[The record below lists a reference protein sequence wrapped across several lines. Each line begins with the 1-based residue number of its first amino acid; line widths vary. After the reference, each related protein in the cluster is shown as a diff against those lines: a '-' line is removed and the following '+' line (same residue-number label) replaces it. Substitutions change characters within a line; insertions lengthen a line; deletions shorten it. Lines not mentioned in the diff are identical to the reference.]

1 MRFILALIVA
11 LALAVGVAWT
21 FDRDPG
27 VVVLSYEGWVVQ
39 TSLSLWLLATLLLAL
54 LAFLLLKLTGWLLG
68 VGLTVRRW
76 YQTHNEQVAQRLLG
90 AGFERLAEGELL
102 EAERLF
108 VKGAGRAGQ
117 PMLHY
122 LAAAQAADRCHD
134 IADRD
139 RYLEQARCAGGDR
152 LAVLMMATEIALRE
166 GRLED
171 ARIGLDELQRR
182 VPRQPQVLRLLAR
195 LLETREDW
203 QRIVDLLPKLRSR
216 HALPGPACDELEARA
231 WLGLLR
237 GSSRD
242 VAAVSRD
249 MRRLPR
255 RLQGEAAF
263 VLEQARALVAADA
276 VPEAEAVLRKALA
289 RQWRAD
295 LLTAYG
301 ELPVR
306 PKLRA
311 LERAEGWLQQRPE
324 DADLH
329 ACLARLCMHN
339 SLWAQARRHLDLAI
353 ARRAEPRWL
362 HWLAETLNA
371 LGEEVSAADASR
383 RGLALAL
390 ALAGAGAGR
399 NLVGP

>member
-1 MRFILALIVA
+1 MRLILALIVA
-11 LALAVGVAWT
+11 IALGMGVAWT

-39 TSLSLWLLATLLLAL
+39 TSLSLWLSATLLLAL
-54 LAFLLLKLTGWLLG
+54 AAFLLFKVCGWLLG
-68 VGLTVRRW
+68 IGLAVRW
-76 YQTHNEQVAQRLLG
+76 WCQKHNEHVAQRLLG
-90 AGFERLAEGELL
+90 EGFERLAEGDLL

-108 VKGAGRAGQ
+108 VKGAARAQQ
-117 PMLHY
+117 PVLHY
-122 LAAAQAADRCHD
+122 LAAAQAADRCQD

-139 RYLEQARCAGGDR
+139 RYLAQARQAGTSH
-152 LAVLMMATEIALRE
+152 LAVQVTIAEIALKD

-171 ARIGLDELQRR
+171 ARSALDGLYRR
-182 VPRQPQVLRLLAR
+182 LPRQPQVLRLLAR
-195 LLETREDW
+195 LSELREDW
-203 QRIVDLLPKLRSR
+203 QRIIEILPRLRSR
-216 HALPGPACDELEARA
+216 HALPAADCDALETRA
-231 WLGLLR
+231 WQGLLN
-237 GSSRD
+237 GASRE
-242 VAAVSRD
+242 VSALSRV

-255 RLQGEAAF
+255 RLQDEPAF
-263 VLEQARALVAADA
+263 LLGQARALVEADA
-276 VPEAEAVLRKALA
+276 IIEAESLLRRALA

-295 LLTAYG
+295 LLAAYA

-311 LERAEGWLQQRPE
+311 LEQAEAWLKDRPE

-362 HWLAETLNA
+362 HWLTETLNA
-371 LGEEVSAADASR
+371 LGEDSGAADASR
-383 RGLALAL
+383 RGLALAV
-390 ALAGAGAGR
+390 GVTGR
-399 NLVGP
+399 GLVGR